1 MRSDFTS
8 EEIKKAQHDANRDML
23 SGAPGSHPVGTG
35 VGAVTG
41 GVLGGVAGGVATGAA
56 MGTVVGPVGTAA
68 GAAVGVVVGA
78 VAGGLAGKTLAED
91 IDPTVEHGFWRS
103 NYIGRPYII
112 QGTPYEEYAPAYQYG
127 WETRLRYHDK
137 TFEQSEPILAR
148 EWARHRG
155 KSTLNWEHAKHAV
168 RDSWERV
175 SHRKRSSSK

>member
-41 GVLGGVAGGVATGAA
+41 GVIGGVAGGVATGAA

-68 GAAVGVVVGA
+68 GAAVGAVVGA

-103 NYIGRPYII
+103 NYIGRPISF
-112 QGTPYEEYAPAYQYG
+112 
-127 WETRLRYHDK
+127 RV
-137 TFEQSEPILAR
+137 
-148 EWARHRG
+148 RHTKNMRQPTNMAG
-155 KSTLNWEHAKHAV
+155 KQDCVTTI
-168 RDSWERV
+168 
-175 SHRKRSSSK
+175 KRSNKVSPY